1 MDNFVVATLWKKTSA
16 PYTYHNICIDD
27 ISYDMMKHD
36 ISFLANPSQ
45 HLRNHLTLTP
55 RVILV
60 IVVSKQLVPHL
71 LSLILLKGRTMAY
84 QHTWGNSLLLPW
96 DSWLFQESCPSS
108 FSQNLRLVS
117 LKIINDQTH
126 SKLALKA
133 KENEK
138 RHCTWN
144 QSSSNPSLP
153 GLKSS
158 FWELLHCLTRQDK
171 RGNSPRSWEEA
182 GWVEDWAASSWH
194 HFATKNLPNHC
205 GETPGQRNPMS
216 KLKLFQPLKNC

>member
-1 MDNFVVATLWKKTSA
+1 MPKHLPLRRLGRQSRRVILTSSWSPDLEGHPPCLELSIRMDNFVVATLWKKTSA

-96 DSWLFQESCPSS
+96 DS
-108 FSQNLRLVS
+108 
-117 LKIINDQTH
+117 
-126 SKLALKA
+126 
-133 KENEK
+133 
-138 RHCTWN
+138 
-144 QSSSNPSLP
+144 
-153 GLKSS
+153 
-158 FWELLHCLTRQDK
+158 
-171 RGNSPRSWEEA
+171 
-182 GWVEDWAASSWH
+182 
-194 HFATKNLPNHC
+194 
-205 GETPGQRNPMS
+205 
-216 KLKLFQPLKNC
+216 

>member
-36 ISFLANPSQ
+36 IFFLANPSQPAFQ

-60 IVVSKQLVPHL
+60 IVVSKHKL
-71 LSLILLKGRTMAY
+71 G
-84 QHTWGNSLLLPW
+84 GNSLLIPW

-138 RHCTWN
+138 SRCTWN

-158 FWELLHCLTRQDK
+158 FWELLHCLTQQDK
-171 RGNSPRSWEEA
+171 RGNSLRSWEEA
-182 GWVEDWAASSWH
+182 GWAEDWAASSWH

>member
-1 MDNFVVATLWKKTSA
+1 MTFHTTWWSQIFFFASISAFAEPSDTNSTSDFSHRCFKAVGPTL
-16 PYTYHNICIDD
+16 
-27 ISYDMMKHD
+27 M
-36 ISFLANPSQ
+36 
-45 HLRNHLTLTP
+45 
-55 RVILV
+55 
-60 IVVSKQLVPHL
+60 

-84 QHTWGNSLLLPW
+84 QQTWGNSLLLPW

-158 FWELLHCLTRQDK
+158 FWELLHCLTQQDK

-216 KLKLFQPLKNC
+216 KLKLFQPLNNC